1 MIRIAGLN
9 GNDFVNGEGVSV
21 SLFLQGCPFHCEGCH
36 NPETW
41 NPKGGIKVDEGD
53 LIQQILTLINA
64 NNITRNLSILGGEPL
79 DTEQKRDFLRELIIR
94 VRYYYPEIKIVLWT
108 GYKYNDIKDKEDFK
122 YILENIDYL
131 IDGPFILKE
140 RDITLKWRGSRN
152 QKIRDMKT
160 GEIIND

>member
-41 NPKGGIKVDEGD
+41 NPKGGIEVDEGD
-53 LIQQILTLINA
+53 LIQQILTLINT

-79 DTEQKRDFLRELIIR
+79 NTEQKRDFLRELIIR

-152 QKIRDMKT
+152 QNIRNMKT
-160 GEIIND
+160 GEIEND

>member
-41 NPKGGIKVDEGD
+41 NPKGGIEVNEGD

-64 NNITRNLSILGGEPL
+64 NNIIRNLSILGGEPL

-152 QKIRDMKT
+152 QNIRDMKT

>member
-64 NNITRNLSILGGEPL
+64 NNIIRNLSILGGEPL

>member
-21 SLFLQGCPFHCEGCH
+21 SLFLQGCHFHCKGCH

-41 NPKGGIKVDEGD
+41 NPEGGIEVDEGD

-79 DTEQKRDFLRELIIR
+79 DTEQKRYFLRELIIR

-131 IDGPFILKE
+131 IEGPFILEE

-152 QKIRDMKT
+152 QNIRNMKT
-160 GEIIND
+160 GENIND

>member
-41 NPKGGIKVDEGD
+41 NPKGGIEVDEGD

-64 NNITRNLSILGGEPL
+64 NNIIRNLSVLGGEPL

-152 QKIRDMKT
+152 QNIRDMKT

>member
-41 NPKGGIKVDEGD
+41 NPKGGIEVDEGD

-152 QKIRDMKT
+152 QNIRNMKT
-160 GEIIND
+160 GEIEND

>member
-41 NPKGGIKVDEGD
+41 NPKGGIEVDEGD

-64 NNITRNLSILGGEPL
+64 NNIIRNLSILGGEPL

-140 RDITLKWRGSRN
+140 RDITLK
-152 QKIRDMKT
+152 
-160 GEIIND
+160 

>member
-41 NPKGGIKVDEGD
+41 NPKGGIEVDEGD

-152 QKIRDMKT
+152 QNIRNMKT
-160 GEIIND
+160 GEIENN

>member
-41 NPKGGIKVDEGD
+41 NPKGGIEVDEGD

-64 NNITRNLSILGGEPL
+64 NNIIRNLSILGGEPL

-152 QKIRDMKT
+152 QNIRDMKT

>member
-41 NPKGGIKVDEGD
+41 NPKGGIEVDEGD
-53 LIQQILTLINA
+53 LIQQILILINT

-131 IDGPFILKE
+131 IDGPFIVKE

-152 QKIRDMKT
+152 QNIRNMKT
-160 GEIIND
+160 GEIENN